1 MGSRPEYATQQRADS
16 VVIDVWSDYVC
27 PFCYLAEPVLA
38 EVEQEFPGILVRWHA
53 FELRPEPVPTLDPNG
68 EYLRDVWD
76 RAVYPM
82 AESRG
87 MLLRLPPVQP
97 RSRMAHEAAAFAR
110 DHRRFTDLNHAV
122 FRAFFEEGKDI
133 GDPIVL
139 EQLGKDAGLDAGKL
153 RDALRGGD
161 YRKTVLEDEA
171 TAQRLGLTGVP
182 ASLVRT
188 AGDPLEGGALIEGA
202 QSLEIFRRAIWRVRD
217 TGRDAKR

>member
-1 MGSRPEYATQQRADS
+1 MGSKPEYTTRQRADS

-82 AESRG
+82 AQSRG

-97 RSRMAHEAAAFAR
+97 RSRIAHEAAAFAR
-110 DHRRFTDLNHAV
+110 DHRRFTDLNHEV
-122 FRAFFEEGKDI
+122 FRAFFEGGKDI

-139 EQLGKDAGLDAGKL
+139 EHLAQDAGLDAGKL
-153 RDALRGGD
+153 RDALRGGE
-161 YRKTVLEDEA
+161 YRQTVLEDEA
-171 TAQRLGLTGVP
+171 MAQRLGLTGVP

-188 AGDPLEGGALIEGA
+188 ASAPLERSVLIEGA
-202 QSLEIFRRAIWRVRD
+202 QSLEIFRRAIRRVGETAED
-217 TGRDAKR
+217 SKL